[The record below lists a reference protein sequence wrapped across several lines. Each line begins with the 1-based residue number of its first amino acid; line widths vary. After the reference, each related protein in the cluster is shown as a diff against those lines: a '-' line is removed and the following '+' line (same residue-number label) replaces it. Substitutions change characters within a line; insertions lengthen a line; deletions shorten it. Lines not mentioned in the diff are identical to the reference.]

1 MAGPSLPIYDRIYVL
16 TIAAPMVKKADIGS
30 KRLISLS
37 PAAWAKWVTGQ
48 TGIIAQEIINSE
60 FQWISRD
67 SDVLIKAQHPQHG
80 PFLILN
86 ELQLNYTSA
95 MPRRVRA
102 YTALAEEKYN
112 LPVYPVLINF
122 LPPAKTVTIAP
133 NYSSNFLGIH
143 AHQDYRIINLWEID
157 ANLAFQADLLS
168 LLPFVPIMQNG
179 GTPEMLEQAA
189 YQLRQNQTLDEFSP
203 LLGFFANFV
212 LDSALVQQILR
223 WDMVVLEESPW
234 YNEII
239 RRGEARGRQEEAC
252 DMVLRQL
259 VRRVGSIAPQIEV
272 QVRSL
277 QREQLENLGDALL
290 DFTSPTDL
298 VTWMNRNG

>member
-1 MAGPSLPIYDRIYVL
+1 
-16 TIAAPMVKKADIGS
+16 MVKKADIGG

-37 PAAWAKWVTGQ
+37 PDAWAKWVTGQ
-48 TGIIAQEIINSE
+48 AGIITQEIINSE
-60 FQWISRD
+60 FQWISRE
-67 SDVLIKAQHPQHG
+67 SDVLIKATHPKHG

-86 ELQLNYTSA
+86 ELQLRYSTV

-102 YTALAEEKYN
+102 YTGLAEEKYN

-122 LPPAKTVTIAP
+122 LPPAKTTKIAR
-133 NYSSNFLGIH
+133 NYKSNFLGLQ
-143 AHQDYRIINLWEID
+143 ARQDYRIINLWEID

-179 GTPEMLEQAA
+179 DTPEMLEQAA
-189 YQLRQNQTLDEFSP
+189 YQLRQSKTLDEFSP

-212 LDSALVQQILR
+212 LDSKLVQQILR

-239 RRGEARGRQEEAC
+239 RRGEARGEARGRQEEAC
-252 DMVLRQL
+252 KMVLRQL
-259 VRRVGSIAPQIEV
+259 NRRTGSISAQLEIQI
-272 QVRSL
+272 RSL
-277 QREQLENLGDALL
+277 PQAQLEQLADALL

-298 VTWMNRNG
+298 TTWLLNLP